1 MYKTKMT
8 SNERIGIGA
17 GILSGAAYGTNAL
30 FGKPLM
36 EIGVSV
42 TDMLLVRYA
51 LAALI
56 VGAIALLRSPS
67 GVNPLRIQWRQLP
80 VLIVLGILFTL
91 SSITL
96 FGAYECI
103 PSGVAATL
111 VYLYPVFTALI
122 LLLQGVI
129 PSWKT
134 IVAIVAACGG
144 VAVLCLPGSS
154 GEIKAWGIFLGIAS
168 ALVYA
173 LYLIIV
179 GQNKR
184 IANLGVQTISVYAL
198 LLGTIVFTAMHWA
211 EGQNTLVHCTK
222 AYDWINL
229 IGLAIFPTTIAMV
242 GLSVATRRIG
252 ATRAAVLGVFEPITA
267 ILFGILLF
275 HEPFTLLTAL
285 GMLICLV
292 AMIFIKK

>member
-1 MYKTKMT
+1 MNK
-8 SNERIGIGA
+8 NELIGIGA

-36 EIGVSV
+36 DVGVSV
-42 TDMLLVRYA
+42 TDMLLVRYV
-51 LAALI
+51 LAVVI
-56 VGAIALLRSPS
+56 VTGIAFMHNPS
-67 GVNPLRIQWRQLP
+67 GVNPLRVRWNQLP
-80 VLIVLGILFTL
+80 MLTVLGVLFTL

-111 VYLYPVFTALI
+111 VYLYPVFTALV
-122 LLLQGVI
+122 LLCCGVV
-129 PSWKT
+129 PRWKT
-134 IVAIVAACGG
+134 IVAIVAACSG

-154 GEIKAWGIFLGIAS
+154 GDVKLYGVVLSILS

-173 LYLIIV
+173 LYLILV
-179 GQNKR
+179 GRSKR
-184 IANLGVQTISVYAL
+184 IADLGVQTITIYAL
-198 LLGTIVFTAMHWA
+198 LLGVVVFSVMHCA
-211 EGQNTLVHCTK
+211 EGQNTLVHCTT
-222 AYDWINL
+222 AYHWL
-229 IGLAIFPTTIAMV
+229 CLVGLAVFPTAIAMV

-275 HEPFTLLTAL
+275 HEPFTVLTAI
-285 GMLICLV
+285 GMLTCLI
-292 AMIFIKK
+292 AMFFIRS